1 MSELNKR
8 IISSIILLPT
18 VFYFIIKGSYYFTFL
33 IMVAFIICL
42 YEWYLLTK
50 NKTHTYLGLIFLIFS
65 FFCIYKLR
73 INNDDSYVNFII
85 IMSICILTDIGGYV
99 FGKLLG
105 GPKLTKLS
113 PNKTY
118 TGAMGGYVLTL
129 TLVPFIELFNIFN
142 NFIIFNFVLFALLV
156 STVSQCGDIFI
167 SYFKRISKIK
177 NTGNLIPGHGGL
189 LDRIDGMIFAYP
201 FSYFLIMN
209 DILSNFQ

>member
-8 IISSIILLPT
+8 VISSIVLLPT
-18 VFYFIIKGSYYFTFL
+18 VFYFIIKGSYYFIFL
-33 IMVAFIICL
+33 IIVAFIICL
-42 YEWYLLTK
+42 YEWHLLTK
-50 NKTHTYLGLIFLIFS
+50 NKTHTYLGFIFLIFS

-73 INNDDSYVNFII
+73 INNEDSYVNFII
-85 IMSICILTDIGGYV
+85 ITSICVLTDIGGYV
-99 FGKLLG
+99 FGKLFG
-105 GPKLTKLS
+105 GLKLTKLS

-118 TGAMGGYVLTL
+118 AGAIGGYVLTL
-129 TLVPFIELFNIFN
+129 TLILFIELFNIYD

-156 STVSQCGDIFI
+156 STVSQCGDIII

-189 LDRIDGMIFAYP
+189 LDRVDGMIFAYP

>member
-8 IISSIILLPT
+8 VISSIILLPS
-18 VFYFIIKGSYYFTFL
+18 VFYFIIKGSYYFIFL
-33 IMVAFIICL
+33 IIIAFIICL

-50 NKTHTYLGLIFLIFS
+50 NKTHTYLGFIFLIFS

-73 INNDDSYVNFII
+73 INNEDSYVNFII
-85 IMSICILTDIGGYV
+85 ITSICILTDIGGYV
-99 FGKLLG
+99 FGKLFG
-105 GPKLTKLS
+105 GLKLTKLS

-118 TGAMGGYVLTL
+118 AGAIGGYVLTL
-129 TLVPFIELFNIFN
+129 TLILFIELFNIYD

-156 STVSQCGDIFI
+156 STVSQCGDIII

-189 LDRIDGMIFAYP
+189 LDRVDGMIFAYP
-201 FSYFLIMN
+201 FSYFLIVN
-209 DILSNFQ
+209 DILINFQ